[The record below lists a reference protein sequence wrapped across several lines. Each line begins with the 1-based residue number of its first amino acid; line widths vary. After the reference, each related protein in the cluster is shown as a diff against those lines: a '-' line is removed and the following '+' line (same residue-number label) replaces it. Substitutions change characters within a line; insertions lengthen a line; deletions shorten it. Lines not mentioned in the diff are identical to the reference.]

1 MAESKVLFDKQDYE
15 IMHLVNQVLERLA
28 RSPSDFAQKMLEPG
42 FHPHGLKELA
52 LSYDKRIAYSVINLL
67 ESLELGLPA
76 DRLAALESLHDEV
89 MYGTMTSFRYNTG
102 RLLVQIMKDM
112 VRSRGDEK
120 RQLRLAHDFRAAI
133 GGRRRIVRGF
143 LRRYKLLE
151 MPENRAQL
159 AFDGHVHD
167 SGSKGRK
174 SPTHLILDAWIKG
187 IRSLTVIYY
196 NYVRPET
203 VCELMQSAATMDIQ
217 VKIGVEYKARFRG
230 RYISLIWQPLEFAD
244 ASEMSAFLQE
254 KKTARLMQ
262 MGEDASRYYSSYVLK
277 LLDNYN
283 QVHAKSLSAIFG
295 MQFEPVSQEE
305 FLSFVSPGQPS
316 VMHLAELVYKKA
328 LPGIKKRYAALLES
342 REAALNSPESLK
354 YIDEMLE
361 AVRSFDGAAL
371 REHWLAPE
379 MNGRLDPFAPAD
391 LAELPRLMRFGA
403 RGLTALLTNIRPS
416 SQINLNLEEL
426 SVEDVLEVLYDCQGR
441 ITHLELF
448 NLKNFK
454 EGSAGDMR
462 AVNAL
467 QLAINR
473 GSSLL
478 LKRRL
483 LAMLAHAEESGD
495 QDHREKLS
503 EILHNIDKL
512 HNFYSIHKL
521 RCSIGS
527 DSVDRLGQRE
537 AKHQGM
543 GFACMET
550 LPRRARSIVNKEA
563 DDPESGYELIPLV
576 TNIDAIVTYSARK
589 PGQARGLFRRE
600 LLRQV
605 PLLSQHFYRQRYD
618 WKLRSDRIRYA
629 EEGNICTLGGI
640 QRDTQPVPWHEEH
653 KAPLGESF
661 SYINNPLWNVT
672 KVLIGFSAAMLTFM
686 YTQSWL
692 VLMFFGAPIWFGIT
706 GIRNIAQAVLG
717 AGGARRSPMLRWN
730 NFISWRRLCDS
741 LLYTGLSVPLLELV
755 TRVWLLQK
763 GLGITPDTHQ
773 WIFYGIMSA
782 VNGAYIVAHN
792 IYRGFPAS
800 AVVGNIFRSA
810 LAIPVAVVFNQ
821 IAALVVIKG
830 FGSEPAILLQMSSI
844 TSKMAS
850 DTVAGVI
857 EGLADR
863 GVNIQARL
871 VDYKV
876 KLNTLFNTFTRL
888 ELHLPEDSAV
898 LNSLALARDGSANK
912 KAEEPASGVKNT
924 QWRLEQDL
932 IIDALDLMYFW
943 FYLPRARQVLI
954 HLLDDMSREEREIF
968 FRTQYI
974 LKREKEVTILLI
986 NGVLGP
992 NFAKP
997 LAFYLAEVDNYFKEL
1012 KKLRK
1017 GFSS

>member
-15 IMHLVNQVLERLA
+15 LMRLVNEVLERLA
-28 RSPSDFAQKMLEPG
+28 RSPADFAQKMLEPG

-67 ESLELGLPA
+67 ESLELGLPE
-76 DRLAALESLHDEV
+76 DRLSALESLHDEV
-89 MYGTMTSFRYNTG
+89 MYGTMTNFRYNTG

-143 LRRYKLLE
+143 LKRYQLLE

-159 AFDGHVHD
+159 SFDGHVHD

-196 NYVRPET
+196 NYVRPEA
-203 VCELMQSAATMDIQ
+203 VRELMLAAATLDIR
-217 VKIGVEYKARFRG
+217 VKIGMEFKARFRG
-230 RYISLIWQPLEFAD
+230 RYISLVWQPLEFAD
-244 ASEMSAFLQE
+244 STEMIAFLQE

-262 MGEDASRYYSSYVLK
+262 LGEEASRYYSGYVFK

-283 QVHAKSLSAIFG
+283 RNHRKSLSALFG
-295 MQFEPVSQEE
+295 TEFEAIGNEE
-305 FLSFVSPGQPS
+305 FLSFASPGQPS
-316 VMHLAELVYKKA
+316 VMHLAELVYQKA
-328 LPGIKKRYAALLES
+328 LPGLRERYAALLES
-342 REAALNSPESLK
+342 REQALAQPESLK
-354 YIDEMLE
+354 YIDATLQTI
-361 AVRSFDGAAL
+361 RDFDGAEL
-371 REHWLAPE
+371 RTHW
-379 MNGRLDPFAPAD
+379 FAPAMND
-391 LAELPRLMRFGA
+391 GADPFGPANLAELPRIMRFGA

-416 SQINLNLEEL
+416 SEIDLNLEEL
-426 SVEDVLEVLYDCQGR
+426 SAEDVLEILYDCEGR

-454 EGSAGDMR
+454 EGSAGDMQ

-483 LAMLAHAEESGD
+483 LAMLHEAGERGEED
-495 QDHREKLS
+495 RRAKLL
-503 EILHNIDKL
+503 EILHNIDRL
-512 HNFYSIHKL
+512 HNFYSLHKL
-521 RCSIGS
+521 RTSIGS

-550 LPRRARSIVNKEA
+550 LPRRARKIVLKESGE
-563 DDPESGYELIPLV
+563 PESGHELIPLL
-576 TNIDAIVTYSARK
+576 TNIDAIITYSSKVPAK
-589 PGQARGLFRRE
+589 ARGLMRHA
-600 LLRQV
+600 LLRQLPFV
-605 PLLSQHFYRQRYD
+605 NQYFFNQRYD

-629 EEGNICTLGGI
+629 VPGNICTLGGL
-640 QRDTQPVPWHEEH
+640 QRDTQPVPWHAEH
-653 KAPLGESF
+653 KAPLGETL
-661 SYINNPLWNVT
+661 SYVNNPLWNFL
-672 KVLIGFSAAMLTFM
+672 KVLVGFGAAMLTFM
-686 YTQSWL
+686 YTQSWF
-692 VLMFFGAPIWFGIT
+692 VLMFFGAFIWFGIT
-706 GIRNIAQAVLG
+706 GLRNIAQAVLG
-717 AGGARRSPMLRWN
+717 AGGLRRSPMLRWN

-755 TRVWLLQK
+755 TRVWVLQNLC
-763 GLGITPDTHQ
+763 GVTPETNQ
-773 WIFYGIMSA
+773 WLFYAVMSA

-792 IYRGFPAS
+792 VYRGFPAS

-821 IAALVVIKG
+821 IAALILLKIFG
-830 FGSEPAILLQMSSI
+830 FEPALLIQMSSI
-844 TSKMAS
+844 TSKLAS
-850 DTVAGVI
+850 DAVAGVI

-871 VDYKV
+871 VDYQV
-876 KLNTLFNTFTRL
+876 KLNHLFNTFTRL
-888 ELHLPEDSAV
+888 ELLLPEDEGV
-898 LNSLALARDGSANK
+898 LSSLALAREGAGRKSDGPEA
-912 KAEEPASGVKNT
+912 ARREAGLD
-924 QWRLEQDL
+924 LEHEL
-932 IIDALDLMYFW
+932 AIDALDLMYFW
-943 FYLPRARQVLI
+943 FYLPRARQVLR
-954 HLLDDMSREEREIF
+954 HLLRDMNPEERDIF

-974 LKREKEVTILLI
+974 LKREKEVTMLLI

-997 LAFYLAEVDNYFKEL
+997 LAFYLAETDNYFKDL

-1017 GFSS
+1017 SL